1 MVEIVL
7 SLCLIS
13 NPGTCKDVNL
23 TYMAENVTPQ
33 QCMFYGQAEIAK
45 YLQGHPRWQVK
56 KWRCG
61 RPATL
66 AKA

>member
-13 NPGTCKDVNL
+13 NPETCKNVNL
-23 TYMAENVTPQ
+23 TFMAENVTPH
-33 QCMFYGQAEIAK
+33 QCMFNGQAEIAK

-56 KWRCG
+56 KWSCG